1 MSLVAGVD
9 SGGTKVLA
17 ALVDEEGRIVDRVEH
32 PTDPRAG
39 TASIL
44 RALGELFEK
53 ESPAAIGVGVAAWV
67 GWPSGRVVF
76 APNLF
81 YDDPEVKEAIRRR
94 FGLPVSVENDANAAA
109 WGECRFGAGVGVSEM
124 LMVTVGTG
132 IGGGIVS
139 GGKLYRGRNGYA
151 GEFGH
156 MTLIEGGP
164 RCACGERGCF
174 EAMASG
180 AAIGRMARE
189 GLHAAGSTAVRE
201 LSGGDS
207 ERVTGAL
214 VAEAAEGGDAYAR
227 LILRRA
233 GHWLGIGLTNL
244 VNIFDPE
251 VIVIGGGGA
260 SSGGLLL
267 DPAREELARRLE
279 GRREP
284 PRVAE
289 AALGNDAGVIGAAD
303 LARLAV

>member
-1 MSLVAGVD
+1 MSFVAGVD
-9 SGGTKVLA
+9 TGGTKVLA
-17 ALVDEEGRIVDRVEH
+17 ALVEEGGRIIHRVEH
-32 PTDPRAG
+32 PTDQKAG
-39 TASIL
+39 TTSIL
-44 RALGELFEK
+44 NALGELLEI
-53 ESPAAIGVGVAAWV
+53 EGPVAIGVGVAAWV
-67 GWPSGRVVF
+67 GYPSGRVAF
-76 APNLF
+76 APNLS
-81 YDDPEVKEAIRRR
+81 YDDPEIKEAIRKR
-94 FGLPVSVENDANAAA
+94 FALPVSVNNDANAAA
-109 WGECRFGAGVGVSEM
+109 WGEHRFGAGERASEM

-139 GGKLYRGRNGYA
+139 GGRLYRGRNGYA

-164 RCACGERGCF
+164 QCACGQRGCF

-180 AAIGRMARE
+180 SAVGRMARE
-189 GLHAAGSTAVRE
+189 GLEAAGDTVLRE
-201 LSGGDS
+201 LAGGDPG
-207 ERVTGAL
+207 RVTGAL

-251 VIVIGGGGA
+251 VIVIGGGA
-260 SSGGLLL
+260 AASGGLLL
-267 DPAREELARRLE
+267 DPAREELARRLA